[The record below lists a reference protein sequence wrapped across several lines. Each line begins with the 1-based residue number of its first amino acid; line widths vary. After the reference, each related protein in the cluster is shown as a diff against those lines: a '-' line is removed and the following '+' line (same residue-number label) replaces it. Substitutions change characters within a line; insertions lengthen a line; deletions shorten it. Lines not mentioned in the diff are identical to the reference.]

1 MGMIRSQE
9 LIILLG
15 VLKELSTKIETLTD
29 EVKDIRKCIDS
40 MEVSIDIDTGSE
52 GSQASAPF

>member
-1 MGMIRSQE
+1 MIRSQE

-29 EVKDIRKCIDS
+29 EVKDIRTCIDS

-52 GSQASAPF
+52 ASQASAPF

>member
-29 EVKDIRKCIDS
+29 EVKDIRKCLDS

>member
-1 MGMIRSQE
+1 MIRSQE

>member
-1 MGMIRSQE
+1 MIRSQE

-29 EVKDIRKCIDS
+29 EVKDIRTCIDS